1 MSPLEPQQPA
11 SRRAPSGRP
20 PSKIR
25 PYQLRDRCGVATP
38 APQHVLPTVT
48 VQPAG
53 FRLMDVPLPGTN
65 ALSEI
70 SFPYGALPARR
81 FRAARLDGVF
91 R

>member
-1 MSPLEPQQPA
+1 
-11 SRRAPSGRP
+11 
-20 PSKIR
+20 
-25 PYQLRDRCGVATP
+25 
-38 APQHVLPTVT
+38 
-48 VQPAG
+48 
-53 FRLMDVPLPGTN
+53 MDVPLPGTN